1 MKKRR
6 IFEQDYGDYPE
17 RMNPEIERELQR
29 GETPYS
35 KHPAMPEGE
44 SSYDVIASSKR
55 FKDVVDKFLQYGGNR
70 RMISNAPTGMVL
82 QNLMGQAM
90 QIMSQVSRAE
100 IENREELEQLAIK
113 LVSEEFGIP
122 EGTINYVAELR
133 RGGIGKHKDQISTP
147 KQFSDEEIK
156 DAFKGHE
163 EEMIEF
169 QDAFEKFN
177 SEKLKRKFINSLVQ
191 GSAKKGSYLF
201 NLAQEE
207 LENIESGLTQ
217 KYGLMQASMDY
228 CYWLFPKSMIDSF
241 AQGGGQLGQCSS
253 DYSTD
258 PPTITAKAGTF
269 PLLVHELYKCTTNM
283 LFSHGLPNDPRQR
296 EMVVQQTDTLIG
308 EIWDTRLG
316 PIFWEKFLEAHP
328 EQLFDEDK
336 KMLRNHLT
344 MELGLLSTNEFFKV
358 FKSIL
363 AGENYGKKYIQ
374 DLADRISEQLRKAE
388 LGGEY
393 SDDEDGND
401 GDDGPDLDDL
411 LGGLNIKKPD

>member
-17 RMNPEIERELQR
+17 RMNPEIERQLKAGQ
-29 GETPYS
+29 TPYS
-35 KHPAMPEGE
+35 KHPAMPKGE
-44 SSYDVIASSKR
+44 TSFDEIAASKR
-55 FKDVVDKFLQYGGNR
+55 FKDSVDKFLQYGGNR
-70 RMISNAPTGMVL
+70 RMLSNAPTEMVL
-82 QNLMGQAM
+82 FKLMNQAI
-90 QIMSQVSRAE
+90 QIMNDVGRVE
-100 IENREELEQLAIK
+100 VENREELEELAIK

-122 EGTINYVAELR
+122 EGTINYVAQLR
-133 RGGIGKHKDQISTP
+133 REPIKKHEEQISTP
-147 KQFSDEEIK
+147 KEFSAEEIE
-156 DAFKGHE
+156 DAFKGRE
-163 EEMIEF
+163 EEMLEF
-169 QDAFEKFN
+169 QNAFEKFN
-177 SEKLKRKFINSLVQ
+177 AEKLKRKFINSLVQ
-191 GSAKKGSYLF
+191 GSAMKGSYLF

-207 LENIESGLTQ
+207 LENIEPGLTQ
-217 KYGLMQASMDY
+217 KYGLMQASMEY
-228 CYWLFPKSMIDSF
+228 CYWLYPEKMINNF

-258 PPTITAKAGTF
+258 PPTITAKAETF

-296 EMVVQQTDTLIG
+296 KMVIQSTDTLIG

-336 KMLRNHLT
+336 KMLRNYLT

-393 SDDEDGND
+393 SDDEDG
-401 GDDGPDLDDL
+401 DDDDEPDLDDL
-411 LGGLNIKKPD
+411 LGGLNITKPD